1 MCLREEVRGVRQEA
15 FIYPF
20 EKLDVWKMAVDFAEK
35 VLEILENI
43 PPNKHLR
50 LVSQMEAAVTSI
62 ALNIAEG
69 KGRHYKKEFI
79 QFLYIAEGS
88 LYETVTLIEVFRRRG
103 LFDEETFAELRT
115 WSENIDRK
123 LNGLRNSLGGNHV

>member
-1 MCLREEVRGVRQEA
+1 MRQDA

-20 EKLDVWKMAVDFAEK
+20 EKLDVWRMAVDFAEK
-35 VLEILENI
+35 TLELLENI
-43 PPNKHLR
+43 SQNKHSR
-50 LVSQMEAAVTSI
+50 LISQMEAAVTSI

-88 LYETVTLIEVFRRRG
+88 LYETITMIEIFRRRRI
-103 LFDEETFAELRT
+103 FDEATCLALRDL
-115 WSENIDRK
+115 SEGIDRK
-123 LNGLRNSLGGNHV
+123 LNGLRNSLEGKHA